1 MISPE
6 RKIEIIK
13 EFISHIYNVFEE
25 RPGMLGKP
33 TELPSM
39 LWIVDCI
46 SDMLGDTETTQKQ
59 SSRTWEDFLIEKKLL
74 IGADNKLT
82 KILSNDDFE
91 FSYLQELR
99 REYLE
104 WKEKAVTR
112 T

>member
-1 MISPE
+1 MSPE
-6 RKIEIIK
+6 RKVERIK
-13 EFISHIYNVFEE
+13 EFISHIYNVFQE

-33 TELPSM
+33 AELPSM
-39 LWIVDCI
+39 LWVVDCI
-46 SDMLGDTETTQKQ
+46 SDMLRDDVAAQNQ
-59 SSRTWEDFLIEKKLL
+59 SNRTWEDFLIEKKLL

-99 REYLE
+99 REYFL
-104 WKEKAVTR
+104 WKEKTMPH